1 MPQISI
7 DDVIRYKNLT
17 PRQEIFVKKLIERGG
32 TFNNNDLAN
41 IWEAQSFP
49 GNFKKILTKDP
60 KILILVKSRPRQIYK
75 IYSEKSASPQQ
86 TRLASI
92 EKKSQSKNT
101 ITSNQGNLALRIE
114 NLEIKID
121 NLEKKFNNLISP
133 YKKIKLGEFKTRL
146 YREYRFLNPNGDIS
160 GVDYETLKRR
170 VTRILEISLE
180 YFDDFISDLKNKEHL
195 INLQVGR
202 EKKYIHIKLNLG

>member
-7 DDVIRYKNLT
+7 DDVIRHKNLT
-17 PRQEIFVKKLIERGG
+17 SRQEIFVKKLIERGG
-32 TFNNNDLAN
+32 TFNNNDLAK

-60 KILILVKSRPRQIYK
+60 KILILVKSRPRQIYS
-75 IYSEKSASPQQ
+75 IYSEKSASAQQ
-86 TRLASI
+86 TRLVSI
-92 EKKSQSKNT
+92 EKKPQSKNV

-114 NLEIKID
+114 NLEIKIN
-121 NLEKKFNNLISP
+121 NLENKFNNLISP
-133 YKKIKLGEFKTRL
+133 YKKIKLGEFKKRL

-180 YFDDFISDLKNKEHL
+180 YFDDLISDLKNKEHL